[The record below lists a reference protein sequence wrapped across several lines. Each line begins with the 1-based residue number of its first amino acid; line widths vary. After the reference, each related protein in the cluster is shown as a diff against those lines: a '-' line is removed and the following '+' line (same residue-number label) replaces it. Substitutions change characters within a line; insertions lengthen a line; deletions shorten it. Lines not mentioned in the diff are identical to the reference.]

1 VLLTKKDSTILCD
14 FQELVPH
21 WTVVKEALSKD
32 ITNTTELVEAIQECG
47 QNNLNCGLLEALL
60 DEASPFEGR
69 YCELEIEHFF
79 DKLLPGIK
87 KLALQ
92 LPDLVTKPIP
102 YLKGGQS
109 ISLTN
114 MQVASILANAF
125 FCTFPPRNRT
135 SHSLPD
141 INFKGYDTSI
151 IALLNKILIIFLF

>member
-1 VLLTKKDSTILCD
+1 MLHN

-32 ITNTTELVEAIQECG
+32 ITNITELVDAIQECG

-60 DEASPFEGR
+60 DENSSFDGR
-69 YCELEIEHFF
+69 YCEIEIEYFF

-87 KLALQ
+87 KLALK
-92 LPDLVTKPIP
+92 LPELVTKPIP

-141 INFKGYDTSI
+141 INFKGYDASK
-151 IALLNKILIIFLF
+151 IAQ

>member
-1 VLLTKKDSTILCD
+1 VPFMKKDLTMLCE
-14 FQELVPH
+14 FQEMVPH
-21 WTVVKEALSKD
+21 WNVVKKALSKD
-32 ITNTTELVEAIQECG
+32 ITGVPELVKAIQVCG
-47 QNNLNCGLLEALL
+47 QNNLNCDLLEALL
-60 DEASPFEGR
+60 KEDSPFEGR
-69 YCELEIEHFF
+69 YCELEIENFF
-79 DKLLPGIK
+79 EKLLPGIQ

-92 LPDLVTKPIP
+92 LPELVTKPIP

-141 INFKGYDTSI
+141 INFKGCV
-151 IALLNKILIIFLF
+151 